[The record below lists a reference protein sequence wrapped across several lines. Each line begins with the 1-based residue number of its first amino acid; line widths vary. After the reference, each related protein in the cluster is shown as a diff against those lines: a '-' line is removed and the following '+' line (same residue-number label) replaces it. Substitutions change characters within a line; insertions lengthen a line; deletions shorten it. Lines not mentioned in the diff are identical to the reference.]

1 MSRERT
7 EQIDSRKGT
16 GTMPDEKSE
25 VDKQGAGK
33 VEGAP
38 VSPAA
43 KTAAAT
49 PPPAEAKPAATV
61 AKPATPAAAKPT
73 APAAPPKPAPLPW
86 ESELVAVL
94 KRQYGSGIREAA
106 IYLKDKYLVV
116 DQSIVFDVLTHMR
129 DEQQFDY
136 CVDVTA
142 VHWPKREEQFDVVYI
157 LYSFAKNERV
167 RVETTIKDGEKV
179 RSAFS
184 LWPTADWLE
193 REVFDMYGIEFTE
206 HPGLKRILLPDEW
219 NGYPLRK
226 DYGIRQQDQA
236 WVKQNIGIESGQ

>member
-1 MSRERT
+1 
-7 EQIDSRKGT
+7 
-16 GTMPDEKSE
+16 MPDEKSE
-25 VDKQGAGK
+25 VDKTSETK
-33 VEGAP
+33 VESAAAP
-38 VSPAA
+38 ASKPAA
-43 KTAAAT
+43 ET
-49 PPPAEAKPAATV
+49 PPPPPPTKPAPAVAAKPA
-61 AKPATPAAAKPT
+61 
-73 APAAPPKPAPLPW
+73 APAAPPKPAPVPW
-86 ESELVAVL
+86 ESGLVLGL

-116 DQSIVFDVLTHMR
+116 DKSIVFDVLNHMR
-129 DEQQFDY
+129 DEEQFDY

-179 RSAFS
+179 RSVFS

-193 REVFDMYGIEFTE
+193 REVFDMFGIEFTD
-206 HPGLKRILLPDEW
+206 HPGLKRILLPEGW
-219 NGYPLRK
+219 TGYPLRK

-236 WVKQNIGIESGQ
+236 WVKANIGIESGQ

>member
-1 MSRERT
+1 MSRT
-7 EQIDSRKGT
+7 SPDPIGSRKGT
-16 GTMPDEKSE
+16 ELMPDEKSE
-25 VDKQGAGK
+25 LDKETK
-33 VEGAP
+33 P
-38 VSPAA
+38 VAPAA
-43 KTAAAT
+43 KPAEVAAPRKPAAA
-49 PPPAEAKPAATV
+49 AAAKPAA
-61 AKPATPAAAKPT
+61 PP
-73 APAAPPKPAPLPW
+73 APPKPAPIAW
-86 ESELVAVL
+86 ESELVATL

-116 DQSIVFDVLTHMR
+116 DKSIVFDVLTHMR

-167 RVETTIKDGEKV
+167 RVETTIKDGDKV

-193 REVFDMYGIEFTE
+193 REVFDMYGVEFTD
-206 HPGLKRILLPDEW
+206 HPGLKRILLPEGW
-219 NGYPLRK
+219 TGFPLRK

-236 WVKQNIGIESGQ
+236 WVKANIGIESGQ